1 MKTMKRVYKTHDMVV
16 WENEKNK
23 NSSCHIFSIGEDNWF
38 AGTII
43 DNLDT
48 TIGEYNSKTQ
58 AFKMLQS
65 HMEKIGYTIKI

>member
-48 TIGEYNSKTQ
+48 TIGEYNSKT
-58 AFKMLQS
+58 
-65 HMEKIGYTIKI
+65 